1 MPALDQCRPVSKFN
15 LMETEWSQYWL
26 RTALDRMLTQ
36 HPLVSKRLTSYVVSL
51 LLASCIFENNC
62 RRFYS
67 VSTLRE
73 NISDRVDNEL
83 KVTILNMLT
92 HINPGPAQQLVSV
105 RSHIAYVVPV

>member
-26 RTALDRMLTQ
+26 RLALDRMLAQ
-36 HPLVSKRLTSYVVSL
+36 HPLVSKLLTSYVVSL

-62 RRFYS
+62 RR
-67 VSTLRE
+67 LRE

-92 HINPGPAQQLVSV
+92 HINPAQQLVSI
-105 RSHIAYVVPV
+105 RGTSFIYS

>member
-1 MPALDQCRPVSKFN
+1 M
-15 LMETEWSQYWL
+15 
-26 RTALDRMLTQ
+26 
-36 HPLVSKRLTSYVVSL
+36 SKRLTSYVVSL
-51 LLASCIFENNC
+51 
-62 RRFYS
+62 YS
-67 VSTLRE
+67 PVAYLKITVAVSTLRE